1 MTTDRHS
8 TPLARILLVDD
19 TPANL
24 YLLST
29 ILVKQGYEVRQ
40 ATSGKMALESVK
52 KVLPDLILLDIMMP
66 DMSGYEVCRH
76 LKAADLT
83 YDIPVIFLS
92 ALDDSKNKVLAFDV
106 GGADYITKPVQI
118 PEVLVRVSTQL
129 TMRQQQKQLQAQNA
143 KLQQE
148 IHDRLRAQTDL
159 QALNQELETRVHTRT
174 AELES
179 TNSQLMQLQNELHRA
194 LTREKDLNQLK
205 DEFLNNVSHEL
216 RTPLNGIIGFLRL
229 VLDGFCEDR
238 QEELE
243 MLRQVD
249 ASAMCLLEKI
259 NDMLDLAS
267 LKRGDIYLE
276 TYPVDLYTCL
286 DDAIATQMSQIEEKG
301 LQIQRPDR
309 TSSLFVQ
316 AHPEKLQH
324 VFRHI
329 LNNAIKFSEEGTI
342 SITVQV
348 KFSESPQI
356 SQALI
361 TINDPGIG
369 VELDRQSRLFQPFGW
384 GDGSKTRPR
393 DGNGL
398 GLAIAQN
405 LLELMG
411 GRISLWSAGKNL
423 GTTVTITLP
432 LSSSTLPSPHPV
444 DGDND

>member
-1 MTTDRHS
+1 MTANLHS
-8 TPLARILLVDD
+8 TSLARILLVDD

-40 ATSGKMALESVK
+40 ATSGQMALESVQK
-52 KVLPDLILLDIMMP
+52 FFPDLILLDIMMP
-66 DMSGYEVCRH
+66 DMSGYEVCRY
-76 LKAADLT
+76 LKADDLT
-83 YDIPVIFLS
+83 YNIPVIFLS

-129 TMRQQQKQLQAQNA
+129 TMRQQQKQLQAQNL

-148 IHDRLRAQTDL
+148 IHDRVQAQTDL
-159 QALNQELETRVHTRT
+159 QALNQDLETRVHART

-179 TNSQLMQLQNELHRA
+179 TNSQLMQLQNDLHRA
-194 LTREKDLNQLK
+194 LMREKELNQLK

-229 VLDGFCEDR
+229 VLDGFCDDH

-267 LKRGDIYLE
+267 LKRGNVYLE

-286 DDAIATQMSQIEEKG
+286 DEAIATQIPQLEEKG
-301 LQIQRPDR
+301 LQLQRPDR
-309 TSSLFVQ
+309 RSSLIVQ

-329 LNNAIKFSEEGTI
+329 LNNAVKFSDAGTI
-342 SITVQV
+342 SISVQV
-348 KFSESPQI
+348 KSSESPNT

-361 TINDPGIG
+361 AIRDPGIG
-369 VELDRQSRLFQPFGW
+369 IDPERQSRLFQPFGW

-411 GRISLWSAGKNL
+411 GQISLWSAGQTL

-432 LSSSTLPSPHPV
+432 LISSSNTAQNRS
-444 DGDND
+444 DGGKP

>member
-1 MTTDRHS
+1 MTADLHS

-40 ATSGKMALESVK
+40 ATSGKMALESVRTM
-52 KVLPDLILLDIMMP
+52 LPDLILLDIMMP

-76 LKAADLT
+76 LKADDLT
-83 YDIPVIFLS
+83 YDIPVVFLS

-148 IHDRLRAQTDL
+148 IHDRLQAQTSL

-194 LTREKDLNQLK
+194 LKREKELNQLK

-216 RTPLNGIIGFLRL
+216 RTPLNGLIGFLRL
-229 VLDGFCEDR
+229 VLDGFCETR
-238 QEELE
+238 QEEMD

-267 LKRGDIYLE
+267 LKRGDVYLE
-276 TYPVDLYTCL
+276 TYPVDLYSCL
-286 DDAIATQMSQIEEKG
+286 DAAIATQIPQMEDKG
-301 LQIQRPDR
+301 LQVDRPKR
-309 TSSLFVQ
+309 KLPIIVQ

-324 VFRHI
+324 VFRHV
-329 LNNAIKFSEEGTI
+329 LNNAVKFSEEGTI
-342 SITVQV
+342 SISVQV
-348 KFSESPQI
+348 KPSESDNAP
-356 SQALI
+356 QALI
-361 TINDPGIG
+361 VIRDSGIG
-369 VELDRQSRLFQPFGW
+369 IDPDRQNRLFQPFGW

-411 GRISLWSAGKNL
+411 GRISLWSAGKNQ
-423 GTTVTITLP
+423 GTTVTISIP
-432 LSSSTLPSPHPV
+432 ISSSSSSSLPRL
-444 DGDND
+444 DEGLQ

>member
-1 MTTDRHS
+1 MTADRYS

-40 ATSGKMALESVK
+40 AMSGQMALESVQK
-52 KVLPDLILLDIMMP
+52 FFPDLILLDIMMP
-66 DMSGYEVCRH
+66 DMSGYEVCRY
-76 LKAADLT
+76 LKADDLT
-83 YDIPVIFLS
+83 YNIPVIFLS

-129 TMRQQQKQLQAQNA
+129 TMRQQQKQLQAQNL

-148 IHDRLRAQTDL
+148 IHDRVQAQTDL
-159 QALNQELETRVHTRT
+159 QALNQDLETRVHTRT

-179 TNSQLMQLQNELHRA
+179 TNSQLMQLQNDLHRA
-194 LTREKDLNQLK
+194 LVREKELNQLK

-229 VLDGFCEDR
+229 VLDGFCDDR
-238 QEELE
+238 QEEME

-249 ASAMCLLEKI
+249 SSAMCLLEKI

-267 LKRGDIYLE
+267 LKRGNVYLE
-276 TYPVDLYTCL
+276 TYPVDLYNCL
-286 DDAIATQMSQIEEKG
+286 DEAIATQIPQLEEKG
-301 LQIQRPDR
+301 LQLQRPDR
-309 TSSLFVQ
+309 RSPVIVQ

-329 LNNAIKFSEEGTI
+329 LNNA
-342 SITVQV
+342 V
-348 KFSESPQI
+348 KFSDTGTIAISVQIKSSESPNT
-356 SQALI
+356 SQAMVAI
-361 TINDPGIG
+361 RDPGIG
-369 VELDRQSRLFQPFGW
+369 IDPERQSRLFQPFGW

-411 GRISLWSAGKNL
+411 GKISLWSAGQTL

-432 LSSSTLPSPHPV
+432 LSSASHTVQNRS
-444 DGDND
+444 DGGKP

>member
-1 MTTDRHS
+1 MTADRDS
-8 TPLARILLVDD
+8 TSSARILIVDD

-40 ATSGKMALESVK
+40 ATSGQMALELVHK
-52 KVLPDLILLDIMMP
+52 FLPDLILLDIMMP

-76 LKAADLT
+76 LKARDLT
-83 YDIPVIFLS
+83 YHIPVIFLS
-92 ALDDSKNKVLAFDV
+92 ALDDAKNKVLAFDV

-129 TMRQQQKQLQAQNA
+129 TMRQQQKQLQAQNL

-148 IHDRLRAQTDL
+148 IHDRLQAQTDL
-159 QALNQELETRVHTRT
+159 QALNHDLETRVHART

-179 TNSQLMQLQNELHRA
+179 TNSQLMQLQNDLHHA
-194 LTREKDLNQLK
+194 LMREKELNQLK

-229 VLDGFCEDR
+229 VLDGFCDDR
-238 QEELE
+238 QEELQ

-267 LKRGDIYLE
+267 LKRGNVYLE
-276 TYPVDLYTCL
+276 TYPVDLYACL
-286 DDAIATQMSQIEEKG
+286 DEAIATQIPHIEEKG
-301 LQIQRPDR
+301 LQIQLPERR
-309 TSSLFVQ
+309 SSFIVQ
-316 AHPEKLQH
+316 AHPQTLQH

-329 LNNAIKFSEEGTI
+329 LNNAVKFTEAGTI
-342 SITVQV
+342 SISVQLKSADARDPDRV
-348 KFSESPQI
+348 LVAI
-356 SQALI
+356 R
-361 TINDPGIG
+361 DPGIG
-369 VELDRQSRLFQPFGW
+369 IDPDRQGRLFQPFGW

-405 LLELMG
+405 LLDLMG
-411 GRISLWSAGKNL
+411 GTISLWSAGQTL
-423 GTTVTITLP
+423 GTTVTISVP
-432 LSSSTLPSPHPV
+432 LSGASTDSQNQS
-444 DGDND
+444 DGGKS

>member
-1 MTTDRHS
+1 MTADRYS

-40 ATSGKMALESVK
+40 AMSGQMALESVQK
-52 KVLPDLILLDIMMP
+52 FFPDLILLDIMMP
-66 DMSGYEVCRH
+66 DMSGYEVCRY
-76 LKAADLT
+76 LKADDLT
-83 YDIPVIFLS
+83 YNIPVIFLS

-129 TMRQQQKQLQAQNA
+129 TMRQQQKQLQAQNL

-148 IHDRLRAQTDL
+148 IHDRVQAQTDL
-159 QALNQELETRVHTRT
+159 QALNQDLETRVHTRT

-179 TNSQLMQLQNELHRA
+179 TNSQLMQLQNDLHRA
-194 LTREKDLNQLK
+194 LVREKELNQLK

-229 VLDGFCEDR
+229 VLDGFCDDR
-238 QEELE
+238 QEEME

-249 ASAMCLLEKI
+249 SSAMCLLEKI

-267 LKRGDIYLE
+267 LKRGNVYLE
-276 TYPVDLYTCL
+276 TYPVDLYNCL
-286 DDAIATQMSQIEEKG
+286 DEAIATQIPQLEEKG
-301 LQIQRPDR
+301 LQLQRPER
-309 TSSLFVQ
+309 RSSLIVQ

-329 LNNAIKFSEEGTI
+329 LNNAIKFSDTGTI
-342 SITVQV
+342 AISVQV
-348 KFSESPQI
+348 KSSESPNT
-356 SQALI
+356 SQAMVAI
-361 TINDPGIG
+361 RDPGIG
-369 VELDRQSRLFQPFGW
+369 IDPERQSRLFQPFGW

-411 GRISLWSAGKNL
+411 GQISLWSAGQTL

-432 LSSSTLPSPHPV
+432 LSSASHTVQNRS
-444 DGDND
+444 DGGKP

>member
-1 MTTDRHS
+1 MTADRHS
-8 TPLARILLVDD
+8 TPLARILIVDD

-40 ATSGKMALESVK
+40 ATSGKMALESAH
-52 KVLPDLILLDIMMP
+52 KVLPDVILLDIMMP

-76 LKAADLT
+76 LKANDVT
-83 YDIPVIFLS
+83 YDVPVIFLS
-92 ALDDSKNKVLAFDV
+92 ALDDAKNKVLAFEV

-118 PEVLVRVSTQL
+118 PEVLIRVSTQL
-129 TMRQQQKQLQAQNA
+129 TMRHQQKQLQTQNF

-148 IHDRLRAQTDL
+148 IRDRLQAQTDL

-179 TNSQLMQLQNELHRA
+179 TNSQLMQLQNDFHRA
-194 LTREKDLNQLK
+194 LMREKELNQLK

-229 VLDGFCEDR
+229 VLDGFCDDR

-249 ASAMCLLEKI
+249 SSAMCLLEKI

-267 LKRGDIYLE
+267 LKRGDVYLE
-276 TYPVDLYTCL
+276 TYPVDLYACL
-286 DDAIATQMSQIEEKG
+286 DDAIATQMPQIKEKG
-301 LQIQRPDR
+301 LQIERPDR
-309 TSSLFVQ
+309 TSSFIVQ

-329 LNNAIKFSEEGTI
+329 LNNAIKFSDTGTI
-342 SITVQV
+342 SISVQV
-348 KFSESPQI
+348 KSSESPKAA
-356 SQALI
+356 QALVAI
-361 TINDPGIG
+361 RDPGIG
-369 VELDRQSRLFQPFGW
+369 IDPDRQSRLFQPFGW

-411 GRISLWSAGKNL
+411 GQISLWSAGQTL
-423 GTTVTITLP
+423 GTTVTILLP
-432 LSSSTLPSPHPV
+432 LSSFSMPSQNRS
-444 DGDND
+444 DRETD

>member
-1 MTTDRHS
+1 MTVDLHS
-8 TPLARILLVDD
+8 SPLARILLVDD

-40 ATSGKMALESVK
+40 ATSGKIALESVR
-52 KVLPDLILLDIMMP
+52 KVLPDVIVLDIMMP

-76 LKAADLT
+76 LKSDDLT

-92 ALDDSKNKVLAFDV
+92 ALDDAKNKVLAFDV

-129 TMRQQQKQLQAQNA
+129 TLRQQQKQLQAQNL

-148 IHDRLRAQTDL
+148 IHDRLQAQTDL
-159 QALNQELETRVHTRT
+159 QALNQDLETRVHTRT

-179 TNSQLMQLQNELHRA
+179 TNSQLMQLQNDLQRT
-194 LTREKDLNQLK
+194 LMREKELNQLK

-229 VLDGFCEDR
+229 VLDGFCDDR
-238 QEELE
+238 QEEMN

-249 ASAMCLLEKI
+249 SSAMCLLEKI

-267 LKRGDIYLE
+267 LKRGDVYLE
-276 TYPVDLYTCL
+276 TYPVDLYACM
-286 DDAIATQMSQIEEKG
+286 DEAIATQVGQIQEKDLQIE
-301 LQIQRPDR
+301 RPDR
-309 TSSLFVQ
+309 RSSLIVQ

-324 VFRHI
+324 VFRHV
-329 LNNAIKFSEEGTI
+329 LNNAVKFSKAGTI
-342 SITVQV
+342 SISVQV
-348 KFSESPQI
+348 QSSDS
-356 SQALI
+356 SQAAQAI
-361 TINDPGIG
+361 VAIRDPGIG
-369 VELDRQSRLFQPFGW
+369 IDPERQSRLFQPFGW
-384 GDGSKTRPR
+384 GDGSKTRPQ

-398 GLAIAQN
+398 GLAISQN

-411 GRISLWSAGKNL
+411 GQISLWSAGKTL
-423 GTTVTITLP
+423 GTTVTISLP
-432 LSSSTLPSPHPV
+432 VSSSSMTSQNRS
-444 DGDND
+444 DEDTG